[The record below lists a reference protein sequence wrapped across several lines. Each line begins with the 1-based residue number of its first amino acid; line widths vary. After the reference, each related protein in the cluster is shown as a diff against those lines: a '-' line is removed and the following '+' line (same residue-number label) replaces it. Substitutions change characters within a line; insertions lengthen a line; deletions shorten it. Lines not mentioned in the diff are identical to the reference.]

1 MLCRLTLTVTV
12 RMKFRFIDVDIVDSI
27 YGVALFE
34 AIMKSVE
41 NGIVEDTIL
50 FWRPSKP
57 AVYIGYHQLVHEE
70 VNVDICKKRDIPIV
84 RRILGGGTGYSDR
97 NQIIYNIIF
106 REDNPIIPY
115 GPRNVYRF
123 ILKGVVEA
131 LYGIG
136 IRNVEIDEERF
147 GVYVNGKKISGSG
160 QLTSNGVVNSGGSF
174 LIDFDFKTMKKILKN
189 PVKNLKGDVEN
200 PEDGITYLKRE
211 VRDIKMED
219 AKKALRNGF
228 EKILGRS
235 HDGILSK
242 YEKELAD
249 KLMDKYLDEKWIF
262 RADIRNQKRQKR
274 RE

>member
-1 MLCRLTLTVTV
+1 
-12 RMKFRFIDVDIVDSI
+12 MKFRFIDVDIVDSI

-174 LIDFDFKTMKKILKN
+174 LIDFDFKTMK
-189 PVKNLKGDVEN
+189 
-200 PEDGITYLKRE
+200 
-211 VRDIKMED
+211 
-219 AKKALRNGF
+219 
-228 EKILGRS
+228 
-235 HDGILSK
+235 
-242 YEKELAD
+242 
-249 KLMDKYLDEKWIF
+249 
-262 RADIRNQKRQKR
+262 
-274 RE
+274 